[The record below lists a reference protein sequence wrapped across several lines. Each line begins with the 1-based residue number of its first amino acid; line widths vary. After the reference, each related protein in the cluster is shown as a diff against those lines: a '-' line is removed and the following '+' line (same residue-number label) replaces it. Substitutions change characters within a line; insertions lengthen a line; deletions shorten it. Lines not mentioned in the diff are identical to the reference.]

1 MLRQLHQW
9 QSQVTVRKKVGTD
22 VRGVVAGIS
31 ERDKTHNN
39 KNPLV
44 FCIPTCKHGFKAHV
58 FCLCCYGSSESSRK
72 FSDPDVY

>member
-9 QSQVTVRKKVGTD
+9 QSRVTVRKKVGTD

-39 KNPLV
+39 K
-44 FCIPTCKHGFKAHV
+44 FH
-58 FCLCCYGSSESSRK
+58 
-72 FSDPDVY
+72 